1 MYEKSFYLKAGPNPK
16 NGGGVITTEGKL
28 YNVYLAGR
36 AGTSQTEGTYV
47 TAAPDVN
54 GGTNDTAANS
64 MRISFEL
71 EDGTMVILEPNA
83 DASNAHTKRAEDGV
97 KNQYGTYT
105 TLQQSKDG
113 HFIGAANS
121 YESPVLFTIKEGQDV
136 KVTMKVWIEG
146 TDVDC
151 TNSIVLDEIMKANYE
166 KDKILAM
173 KISEMGMGVNKEL
186 LDSELKEP
194 EADAKAEVDTE
205 KTEDSVVAT
214 EITEEEKVKT
224 VEVGEPRFPLLSSV
238 DAYYKSDTYVRPEY
252 NTKITLEEVCI
263 NFRNFAASRLHLY
276 YDLEVIKQMF
286 ATFGAAK
293 MLILQGLSGTGKTSL
308 PYAFGQFINNPSL
321 ICSVQPSWRDR
332 TELFGYYNDFTKKYT
347 ETEFLKT
354 LYEAHYYDDMKLVI
368 LDEMNI
374 ARVEYYFAEMLS
386 ILELPREEERYFSV
400 VSNQAANDPD
410 KMKEG
415 KVWIPN
421 NVWYVGTINNDD
433 STFAVADKVYDRAV
447 PIDLDDCA
455 EPFEAPD
462 TEPMY
467 LSASHMFEM
476 YDEAKKKYSI
486 SEENLAE
493 LDKLD
498 KYLIAH
504 FRITFGNRI
513 LRQMKDFVPCYIACG
528 GTEID
533 GIDFMF
539 AKKILRKFESL
550 GIGFIRDELDGLI
563 LYLDNAFGP
572 ENFKISK
579 AYLMRLKK
587 MSGGANS

>member
-1 MYEKSFYLKAGPNPK
+1 MNAFFYYF
-16 NGGGVITTEGKL
+16 
-28 YNVYLAGR
+28 YNY
-36 AGTSQTEGTYV
+36 
-47 TAAPDVN
+47 
-54 GGTNDTAANS
+54 
-64 MRISFEL
+64 MR
-71 EDGTMVILEPNA
+71 
-83 DASNAHTKRAEDGV
+83 
-97 KNQYGTYT
+97 
-105 TLQQSKDG
+105 
-113 HFIGAANS
+113 
-121 YESPVLFTIKEGQDV
+121 
-136 KVTMKVWIEG
+136 
-146 TDVDC
+146 
-151 TNSIVLDEIMKANYE
+151 SIVDLLWGIVIAIKDAVVGILDVQFYMNLFSTYKSEMSPMGWIAAIIMHILIYILIALIIFLIVKGIKVLLRFKVPVIEYERMKDEIVTLKREVMKANYE

-173 KISEMGMGVNKEL
+173 KISEMGMEVNKEL

-194 EADAKAEVDTE
+194 EDTDAEVLDTE
-205 KTEDSVVAT
+205 DVVAENA
-214 EITEEEKVKT
+214 EITENEKVET
-224 VEVGEPRFPLLSSV
+224 VVVGEPRFPRLSSV
-238 DAYYKSDTYVRPEY
+238 DSYYLADTYVKPEY

-293 MLILQGLSGTGKTSL
+293 MLILQGISGTGKTSL
-308 PYAFGQFINNPSL
+308 PYAFGQFIMNPSL

-354 LYEAHYYDDMKLVI
+354 LYEAHYYDDMKIVI

-400 VSNQAANDPD
+400 VSNQAANDPNL
-410 KMKEG
+410 MKEG

-447 PIDLDDCA
+447 PIDLDDRA

-462 TEPMY
+462 TEPMR

-476 YDEAKKKYSI
+476 YEEAKQKYQI
-486 SEENLAE
+486 SAENLAE

-513 LRQMKDFVPCYIACG
+513 LRQMKEFVPCYIACG

-563 LYLDNAFGP
+563 LYLDNAFGT

-579 AYLMRLKK
+579 AYLARLKK
-587 MSGGANS
+587 MSGGSNS

>member
-1 MYEKSFYLKAGPNPK
+1 MNAFFYYF
-16 NGGGVITTEGKL
+16 
-28 YNVYLAGR
+28 YNY
-36 AGTSQTEGTYV
+36 
-47 TAAPDVN
+47 
-54 GGTNDTAANS
+54 
-64 MRISFEL
+64 MR
-71 EDGTMVILEPNA
+71 
-83 DASNAHTKRAEDGV
+83 
-97 KNQYGTYT
+97 
-105 TLQQSKDG
+105 
-113 HFIGAANS
+113 
-121 YESPVLFTIKEGQDV
+121 
-136 KVTMKVWIEG
+136 
-146 TDVDC
+146 
-151 TNSIVLDEIMKANYE
+151 SIVDLLWGIVIAIKDAVVGILDVQFYMNLFSTYKSEMSPMGWIAAIVMHILIYILIALIIFLIVKGIKVLLRFKVPVIEYERMKDEIVTLKREIMKANYE

-173 KISEMGMGVNKEL
+173 KISEMGMEVNKEL

-194 EADAKAEVDTE
+194 EDTDAEVLDTE
-205 KTEDSVVAT
+205 EVVTEGT
-214 EITEEEKVKT
+214 EITENEKVET
-224 VEVGEPRFPLLSSV
+224 VVVGEPRFPRLSSV
-238 DAYYKSDTYVRPEY
+238 DSYYLADTYVKPEY

-293 MLILQGLSGTGKTSL
+293 MLILQGISGTGKTSL
-308 PYAFGQFINNPSL
+308 PYAFGQFIMNPSL

-354 LYEAHYYDDMKLVI
+354 LYEAHYYDDMKVVI

-400 VSNQAANDPD
+400 VSNQAANDPNL
-410 KMKEG
+410 MKEG

-447 PIDLDDCA
+447 PIDLDDRA

-462 TEPMY
+462 TEPMR

-476 YDEAKKKYSI
+476 YEEAKQKYQI
-486 SEENLAE
+486 SAENLAE

-513 LRQMKDFVPCYIACG
+513 LRQMKEFVPCYIACG

-563 LYLDNAFGP
+563 LYLDNAFGT

-579 AYLMRLKK
+579 AYLARLKK
-587 MSGGANS
+587 MSGGSNS

>member
-1 MYEKSFYLKAGPNPK
+1 MNAFFYYFYNYMRSIFEYLWNIVIAIKDAVIGILDVKFYMDLFSTYKPDMTPMGWVAAIIMHILIYMLFALIIFLIIKGIKVLLRFKVPVIEYEKMKDEVVTLK
-16 NGGGVITTEGKL
+16 
-28 YNVYLAGR
+28 R
-36 AGTSQTEGTYV
+36 
-47 TAAPDVN
+47 
-54 GGTNDTAANS
+54 
-64 MRISFEL
+64 
-71 EDGTMVILEPNA
+71 
-83 DASNAHTKRAEDGV
+83 
-97 KNQYGTYT
+97 
-105 TLQQSKDG
+105 
-113 HFIGAANS
+113 
-121 YESPVLFTIKEGQDV
+121 
-136 KVTMKVWIEG
+136 
-146 TDVDC
+146 
-151 TNSIVLDEIMKANYE
+151 EIMKANYE

-173 KISEMGMGVNKEL
+173 KISEMGMEVNKDL
-186 LDSELKEP
+186 LTSELEVP
-194 EADAKAEVDTE
+194 EGEEGAEGVAVAGTGD
-205 KTEDSVVAT
+205 KVVAMGAVET
-214 EITEEEKVKT
+214 LQTDELKV
-224 VEVGEPRFPLLSSV
+224 ELADSGEPRFPRLSSV
-238 DAYYKSDTYVRPEY
+238 DAYYMSDTYVKPEY

-263 NFRNFAASRLHLY
+263 NFRNYAASKLHLY

-293 MLILQGLSGTGKTSL
+293 MLILQGISGTGKTSL

-354 LYEAHYYDDMKLVI
+354 LYEAHYYDDMKVVI

-386 ILELPREEERYFSV
+386 ILELPRAEERYFSV
-400 VSNQAANDPD
+400 VSNQASNDPEL
-410 KMKEG
+410 MKEG
-415 KVWIPN
+415 KVWIPD

-433 STFAVADKVYDRAV
+433 STFAVADKVYDRAI
-447 PIDLDDCA
+447 PIDLDDRA
-455 EPFEAPD
+455 EPFEAPE

-476 YDEAKKKYSI
+476 YEEAKKKYSI

-498 KYLIAH
+498 KYLISH

-579 AYLMRLKK
+579 AYLARLKK
-587 MSGGANS
+587 MSGGAN

>member
-1 MYEKSFYLKAGPNPK
+1 MNAFFYYFYNYMRTIFELLWNIVIAIKDAIVGILDVKFYMDLFSTYKSEMSPIGWVAAIIMHILIYILFALVIFLIVKGIKVLLRFKVPVIEYEKMKDEIVTLK
-16 NGGGVITTEGKL
+16 
-28 YNVYLAGR
+28 R
-36 AGTSQTEGTYV
+36 
-47 TAAPDVN
+47 
-54 GGTNDTAANS
+54 
-64 MRISFEL
+64 
-71 EDGTMVILEPNA
+71 
-83 DASNAHTKRAEDGV
+83 
-97 KNQYGTYT
+97 
-105 TLQQSKDG
+105 
-113 HFIGAANS
+113 
-121 YESPVLFTIKEGQDV
+121 
-136 KVTMKVWIEG
+136 
-146 TDVDC
+146 
-151 TNSIVLDEIMKANYE
+151 EIMKANYE

-173 KISEMGMGVNKEL
+173 KISEMGMEVNKEL
-186 LDSELKEP
+186 MTSELQEP
-194 EADAKAEVDTE
+194 EGEAAEAVENAEMSDELIAEGT
-205 KTEDSVVAT
+205 D
-214 EITEEEKVKT
+214 IGEEEKVET
-224 VEVGEPRFPLLSSV
+224 IDVGEPRFPRLSSV
-238 DAYYKSDTYVRPEY
+238 DKLYMSDTYVKPEY

-293 MLILQGLSGTGKTSL
+293 MLILQGISGTGKTSL

-354 LYEAHYYDDMKLVI
+354 LYEAHYYDDMKVVI

-400 VSNQAANDPD
+400 VSNQASNDP
-410 KMKEG
+410 KLMKEG

-447 PIDLDDCA
+447 PIDLDDRA
-455 EPFEAPD
+455 DPFEAPD
-462 TEPMY
+462 TEPMR
-467 LSASHMFEM
+467 LSATHMFEM
-476 YDEAKKKYSI
+476 YEEAKQKYSI
-486 SEENLAE
+486 SEENLVE

-513 LRQMKDFVPCYIACG
+513 LRQMKEFVPCYIACG

-563 LYLDNAFGP
+563 LYLDNAFGT

-579 AYLMRLKK
+579 AYLLRLKR
-587 MSGGANS
+587 MSGGGNN

>member
-1 MYEKSFYLKAGPNPK
+1 MNAFFYYF
-16 NGGGVITTEGKL
+16 
-28 YNVYLAGR
+28 YNY
-36 AGTSQTEGTYV
+36 
-47 TAAPDVN
+47 
-54 GGTNDTAANS
+54 
-64 MRISFEL
+64 MR
-71 EDGTMVILEPNA
+71 
-83 DASNAHTKRAEDGV
+83 
-97 KNQYGTYT
+97 
-105 TLQQSKDG
+105 
-113 HFIGAANS
+113 
-121 YESPVLFTIKEGQDV
+121 
-136 KVTMKVWIEG
+136 
-146 TDVDC
+146 
-151 TNSIVLDEIMKANYE
+151 SIVDLLWGIVIAIKDAVVGILDVQFYMNLFSTYKSEMSPMGWIAAIIMHILIYILIALIIFLIVKGIKVLLRFKVPVIEYERMKDEIVTLKREVMKANYE

-173 KISEMGMGVNKEL
+173 KISEMGMEVNTEL

-194 EADAKAEVDTE
+194 EDTDAEVLDA
-205 KTEDSVVAT
+205 EDVVAENA
-214 EITEEEKVKT
+214 EITENEKVET
-224 VEVGEPRFPLLSSV
+224 VVVGEPRFPRLSSV
-238 DAYYKSDTYVRPEY
+238 DSYYLADTYMKPEY

-293 MLILQGLSGTGKTSL
+293 MLILQGISGTGKTSL
-308 PYAFGQFINNPSL
+308 PYAFGQFIMNPSL

-354 LYEAHYYDDMKLVI
+354 LYEAHYYDDMKIVI

-400 VSNQAANDPD
+400 VSNQAANDPNL
-410 KMKEG
+410 MKEG

-447 PIDLDDCA
+447 PIDLDDRA

-462 TEPMY
+462 TEPMR

-476 YDEAKKKYSI
+476 YEEAKQKYQI
-486 SEENLAE
+486 SAENLAE

-513 LRQMKDFVPCYIACG
+513 LRQMKEFVPCYIACG

-563 LYLDNAFGP
+563 LYLDNAFGT

-579 AYLMRLKK
+579 AYLARLKK
-587 MSGGANS
+587 MSGGSNS